1 MEQQELFTD
10 LPEDPFTL
18 VAETRKDID
27 KRIKAFNKFE
37 KRQSEQNH
45 QIRLAHNLTFDFGQ
59 TEEQPQ
65 QQQQPQQEARHTMT
79 RRDQLERKLAKRE
92 QWAQGARNQ
101 AAAEHKKVDDIFS
114 VIPMGQPILVDHYS
128 ARGHI
133 NAIKKADKAME
144 RGYEATKRAE
154 EHESK
159 AEGLA
164 RQLETTIFSDDENA
178 IEKLE
183 AKIKN
188 LEQLQEEMKTANRI
202 MRNVRTSDEQKAAEL
217 KKLGLS
223 DDSIKS
229 LLEPPMFSYQQ
240 RGFPAYALT
249 NNNANIRR
257 LKERIEDI
265 KRRQERQQAAAD
277 TPNGVKLE
285 TFKGQWSETEYCRV
299 TFAEKPDYSII
310 KDLKANGFY
319 WQAGCWHGEV
329 EKLPESVKELI

>member
-1 MEQQELFTD
+1 MDQLFLNFEEPEKEQPAKQ
-10 LPEDPFTL
+10 
-18 VAETRKDID
+18 ETR
-27 KRIKAFNKFE
+27 
-37 KRQSEQNH
+37 H
-45 QIRLAHNLTFDFGQ
+45 MT
-59 TEEQPQ
+59 
-65 QQQQPQQEARHTMT
+65 T
-79 RRDQLERKLAKRE
+79 RRERLERKLEKRE
-92 QWAQGARNQ
+92 EWAQSARTQ
-101 AAAEHKKVDDIFS
+101 ATENFNRSENVLAG
-114 VIPMGQPILVDHYS
+114 IPMGQPILIDHYS
-128 ARGHI
+128 ARSHI
-133 NAIKKADKAME
+133 NALKKSEAAME
-144 RGYEATKRAE
+144 KSYEATKRAE
-154 EHESK
+154 EHERK

-164 RQLETTIFSDDENA
+164 RQLETSIFSDDADA

-265 KRRQERQQAAAD
+265 KRRQERQQAAAES
-277 TPNGVKLE
+277 PNGVKLE

-299 TFAEKPDYSII
+299 IFAEKPDYSII